1 MIYTR
6 VSRCVGSRYVTP
18 AGAVRVDFED
28 LINDHLITDVYPP
41 GVDSDDDIGLIQ
53 LNDTQVH
60 TGVSDQFLL
69 YTLNFR
75 KILTLY
81 VSCILFKTVFSQQC
95 LESFCFSISV

>member
-60 TGVSDQFLL
+60 AGGL
-69 YTLNFR
+69 R
-75 KILTLY
+75 
-81 VSCILFKTVFSQQC
+81 
-95 LESFCFSISV
+95 SIFAVYIEFQKDTN